1 MYPHKTSPASDD
13 DSAYS
18 SMLDDSESHDRTAH
32 AVPASNSM
40 RTSQSPIESPAP
52 SFLTTPSATSVFG
65 SHSALPQQPTLF
77 AASQNNHFIA
87 SPLPVD
93 QQLKAGFSKDPAQ
106 QVKAFLDASIGF
118 TGSNLQI
125 RVLGVPLQKAKS
137 RVETQIKLCLQL
149 VTLKGEKVP
158 HWPYL
163 KLPELLTTRDRQRR
177 GKNNDTDYA
186 NLAPEDVIDLQA
198 TVVCASDP
206 SKVVQ
211 TCSGC
216 IQRELKRM
224 RKKDS
229 GLRQRMNADGDVEY
243 EQDCEEDAMELE
255 RRKILL
261 FNCTS
266 VVDFSSGDT
275 ILPTRITCYC
285 RHHNEK
291 LAFISLQGITRETS
305 SPQAFRPPFSSP
317 TITSPQKT
325 KGLKRPRQEEEDT
338 GMFSME
344 GSSHSDAIPSVES
357 MSRILSPMSP
367 QFVKEES
374 MSVGNTPF
382 MPPETAGT
390 TFLSP
395 IGSSLF
401 PQVDLGVTESD
412 AFLNLS
418 PPPAKRQYI
427 QSEEDDFT
435 VSLTDSLLASLEGPM
450 QHMVNP
456 SIHPMPVIGR
466 IIPAEGPMHGGTEI
480 TILGNGF
487 YDGLTVLFGDIPAAK
502 MQLWGNST
510 IICVLPP
517 SAIPGPVPVTF
528 REHPAMS
535 FMPANEVAIFT
546 YKDDSERALMEL
558 ALQVVGLRMTGKLE
572 DARNVAMRIVTD
584 TAKEGGAGDGDNGG
598 RRRNMS
604 SYAVGHTISRLLVEL
619 SGRRTGSRAN
629 LELCLLDALIS
640 IEGLVEADLD
650 FQEAINLNA
659 KSTKHTLLHL
669 ACFSGMTTL
678 AKYLVASGADI
689 DARDSNGFTPLHYAV
704 WSGERSVA
712 MELLEAEASP
722 FLTSVQGLSALGMAK
737 KAGYPAIY
745 EAIKDFV
752 VDPIFGDHV
761 GEEEE
766 EEEDVSDFESESEEE
781 EEIVELEDDAAVES
795 DAATERA
802 FLTSTV
808 ASSVG
813 SVELDEAEIY
823 AAPAVSEMAPVN
835 ATPAAFP
842 IDEKAELAAQ
852 DVNDQ
857 LAAMKSLIAEAAAM
871 LPDKLSKEKADLQ
884 SIPPLNCDKLKDAP
898 SSLAWLTFP
907 TFTAP
912 QFAPLIALPVQLPA
926 LPHAEYWHVP
936 PNPDYL
942 NVVWD
947 GSACAAVA
955 AAQQH
960 VLEKEKNTTT
970 TDVGTLD
977 PPPPYSPPAP
987 THTAVQP
994 PATPESIQP
1003 LPETMPSSL
1012 APQPMPEATPLSTFT
1027 SASTPTTTRQRIVG
1041 HSQSSFSPSTPF
1053 PLPSIVP
1060 PPPTPGIDSVDI
1072 DSMDDLCDCG
1082 AAAFAMAARETAVHE
1097 LDCRRTVALA
1107 AMQPG
1112 TVALTGAEYLRK
1124 SIDKALILFW
1134 IPMMIG
1140 VLCLALFRLVATNED
1155 MDNLV
1160 AKFVTINTAFL
1171 HNLREMLHGLRS
1183 HVQNGR
1189 GAFNELWNA
1198 AAAR

>member
-77 AASQNNHFIA
+77 AASQNNVAFYRIPIA
-87 SPLPVD
+87 CRPTTQSWFF
-93 QQLKAGFSKDPAQ
+93 KGSRSTSES
-106 QVKAFLDASIGF
+106 FLDASIGF

-243 EQDCEEDAMELE
+243 EQDCEEDYGIGAQKDFTLQ
-255 RRKILL
+255 
-261 FNCTS
+261 CTS

-291 LAFISLQGITRETS
+291 LGFLVLIQISPRHHNLYVAFISLQGITRETS
-305 SPQAFRPPFSSP
+305 SPQAFRPRSHHRRS
-317 TITSPQKT
+317 QV
-325 KGLKRPRQEEEDT
+325 LKNKRLEASRQEEEDT

-401 PQVDLGVTESD
+401 PQ
-412 AFLNLS
+412 
-418 PPPAKRQYI
+418 RQYI

-604 SYAVGHTISRLLVEL
+604 SYAVGHTSP
-619 SGRRTGSRAN
+619 A
-629 LELCLLDALIS
+629 
-640 IEGLVEADLD
+640 
-650 FQEAINLNA
+650 
-659 KSTKHTLLHL
+659 
-669 ACFSGMTTL
+669 FSWN
-678 AKYLVASGADI
+678 YL
-689 DARDSNGFTPLHYAV
+689 
-704 WSGERSVA
+704 
-712 MELLEAEASP
+712 
-722 FLTSVQGLSALGMAK
+722 
-737 KAGYPAIY
+737 
-745 EAIKDFV
+745 
-752 VDPIFGDHV
+752 
-761 GEEEE
+761 
-766 EEEDVSDFESESEEE
+766 
-781 EEIVELEDDAAVES
+781 AVEQ
-795 DAATERA
+795 DPER
-802 FLTSTV
+802 
-808 ASSVG
+808 
-813 SVELDEAEIY
+813 I
-823 AAPAVSEMAPVN
+823 
-835 ATPAAFP
+835 
-842 IDEKAELAAQ
+842 
-852 DVNDQ
+852 
-857 LAAMKSLIAEAAAM
+857 
-871 LPDKLSKEKADLQ
+871 
-884 SIPPLNCDKLKDAP
+884 
-898 SSLAWLTFP
+898 
-907 TFTAP
+907 
-912 QFAPLIALPVQLPA
+912 
-926 LPHAEYWHVP
+926 
-936 PNPDYL
+936 
-942 NVVWD
+942 
-947 GSACAAVA
+947 
-955 AAQQH
+955 
-960 VLEKEKNTTT
+960 
-970 TDVGTLD
+970 
-977 PPPPYSPPAP
+977 
-987 THTAVQP
+987 
-994 PATPESIQP
+994 
-1003 LPETMPSSL
+1003 
-1012 APQPMPEATPLSTFT
+1012 
-1027 SASTPTTTRQRIVG
+1027 
-1041 HSQSSFSPSTPF
+1041 
-1053 PLPSIVP
+1053 
-1060 PPPTPGIDSVDI
+1060 
-1072 DSMDDLCDCG
+1072 
-1082 AAAFAMAARETAVHE
+1082 
-1097 LDCRRTVALA
+1097 
-1107 AMQPG
+1107 
-1112 TVALTGAEYLRK
+1112 
-1124 SIDKALILFW
+1124 
-1134 IPMMIG
+1134 
-1140 VLCLALFRLVATNED
+1140 
-1155 MDNLV
+1155 
-1160 AKFVTINTAFL
+1160 
-1171 HNLREMLHGLRS
+1171 
-1183 HVQNGR
+1183 
-1189 GAFNELWNA
+1189 
-1198 AAAR
+1198 